1 MATIFG
7 WIARH
12 ALLFVLLLAGMV
24 VYTQLSR
31 SSQSSNR
38 LEASISRIKG
48 AETEL
53 RADLEALHGQAVTGL
68 QDQSLAAID
77 ARLAVARAE
86 LAALQ
91 RARPRGVDLLRAP
104 QAAIVTGVRH
114 EIDTGVLEQEIAF
127 LGALRANVADRGR
140 ALSLDGQIADADARI
155 AALDAAWRADAAN
168 IAGLPSRLDPRRFV
182 REGLTVRDLADVYAE
197 RQAANRN
204 ERAALVTKR
213 QTLVDARQRLGDIQ
227 ALATPAIAV
236 DRLETLLA
244 PLQVAA
250 AAQAEALEASLE
262 REARRWWERLG
273 IDALLRPAALALAL
287 IILMPF
293 AVRTLFYWVLAP
305 LASLQKPITLLE
317 AAAPIP
323 LPSEKSSVSKAI
335 TVAEGQ
341 ELLIKQGFLQTSS
354 QQGAKATQWL
364 LDASFPISSLAAGL
378 WFLTRISGG
387 GGTTTVSAVRDPFA
401 EITRLVL
408 PQGAAC
414 VLQPRAIAGV
424 VQPVASPLRITSH
437 WRLGTLN
444 AWLTWQLRFLV
455 FHGPADILLTGGRGV
470 RVEPAE
476 VGRNIGQ
483 DQLIGFSAGLS
494 YSTGRAETFLPY
506 LLGQESLL
514 KDRIAAGS
522 GILIAEEAPR
532 AGQARSGI
540 KRGLEGAVDAALK
553 VFGI

>member
-24 VYTQLSR
+24 AYSQFSR
-31 SSQSSNR
+31 SSQSSTR
-38 LEASISRIKG
+38 LEASINRIDG

-53 RADLEALHGQAVTGL
+53 RGDLEALRGRAVTGL

-77 ARLAVARAE
+77 ARLVAARTE
-86 LAALQ
+86 LAVLQ
-91 RARPRGVDLLRAP
+91 RAKPRGADLLRAP
-104 QAAIVTGVRH
+104 QAAIVTGARH
-114 EIDTGVLEQEIAF
+114 EIASGVLEQEIAF
-127 LGALRANVADRGR
+127 LGALRANVADRGK
-140 ALSLDGQIADADARI
+140 ALGLDGQIADSEARI

-168 IAGLPSRLDPRRFV
+168 IAALPSRLDPRRFV
-182 REGLTVRDLADVYAE
+182 REGLSVRDLADVYAE
-197 RQAANRN
+197 RQAANR
-204 ERAALVTKR
+204 RDHAAVVAKR
-213 QTLVDARQRLGDIQ
+213 RTLVEARQRLGEIR
-227 ALATPAIAV
+227 ALATPAVAV

-250 AAQAEALEASLE
+250 AAQGQALEASLE

-335 TVAEGQ
+335 TVANGE

-364 LDASFPISSLAAGL
+364 LDASYPVTSLAAGL

-408 PQGAAC
+408 PKGAAC

-424 VQPVASPLRITSH
+424 VQPVAAPLRITSH

-540 KRGLEGAVDAALK
+540 KRGLEGAVDAVLK

>member
-1 MATIFG
+1 MASIFG

-24 VYTQLSR
+24 AYGQFNR
-31 SSQSSNR
+31 SSQNSTR
-38 LEASISRIKG
+38 LEASISRLEG
-48 AETEL
+48 AEADL
-53 RADLEALHGQAVTGL
+53 RADLDRLRGQAVTGL

-77 ARLAVARAE
+77 ARLAAARAE
-86 LAALQ
+86 LAARQQ
-91 RARPRGVDLLRAP
+91 RQPRGVDLLRAP
-104 QAAIVTGVRH
+104 QDAIVSGVRRQI
-114 EIDTGVLEQEIAF
+114 ETGVLEQEIAF
-127 LGALRANVADRGR
+127 LGALRANVADRGK

-168 IAGLPSRLDPRRFV
+168 IAALPSRLDPRRFV
-182 REGLTVRDLADVYAE
+182 REGLTVRDLGTVYAE
-197 RQAANRN
+197 RQAANRKDHA
-204 ERAALVTKR
+204 AALARR
-213 QTLVDARQRLGDIQ
+213 QTLVEARRRLGEIE
-227 ALATPAIAV
+227 ALATPAVAV
-236 DRLETLLA
+236 DRLEALLE
-244 PLQVAA
+244 PVQMAA
-250 AAQAEALEASLE
+250 AGQAQALEASLE
-262 REARRWWERLG
+262 REAKRWYDRLG
-273 IDALLRPAALALAL
+273 IGDLLRPAALALLA
-287 IILMPF
+287 IILLPF
-293 AVRTLFYWVLAP
+293 AIRTLFYWVLAP

-323 LPSEKSSVSKAI
+323 LPSEKSSVSKSVSVGAG
-335 TVAEGQ
+335 E

-364 LDASFPISSLAAGL
+364 LDASFPFTSLASGL
-378 WFLTRISGG
+378 WFLTRISG

-408 PQGAAC
+408 PKGAAC

-424 VQPVASPLRITSH
+424 VQPVATPLRITSH

-483 DQLIGFSAGLS
+483 DQLIGFSAGLA
-494 YSTGRAETFLPY
+494 YSTGRTETFLPY
-506 LLGQESLL
+506 LMGQESLL
-514 KDRIAAGS
+514 KDRIATGT

-532 AGQARSGI
+532 AGQPRSGI
-540 KRGLEGAVDAALK
+540 KRGLEGAMDAALK

>member
-1 MATIFG
+1 MAAIFG

-24 VYTQLSR
+24 AYSQFQG
-31 SSQSSNR
+31 SSQNSGR
-38 LEASISRIKG
+38 LEASIERIEG
-48 AETEL
+48 AEAEL
-53 RADLEALHGQAVTGL
+53 RGDLDALRGRAVTGL

-77 ARLAVARAE
+77 ARLAVVRAQ
-86 LAALQ
+86 LAERQ
-91 RARPRGVDLLRAP
+91 RARPPGLDLLRAP
-104 QAAIVTGVRH
+104 KDSIVANVRHDIQTGVFQ
-114 EIDTGVLEQEIAF
+114 QEIEF

-140 ALSLDGQIADADARI
+140 ALSLDGQIADADARL

-168 IAGLPSRLDPRRFV
+168 IAALSPTWDPRRYI
-182 REGLTVRDLADVYAE
+182 REGVALRDLADVYAE
-197 RQAANRN
+197 RQAGNR
-204 ERAALVTKR
+204 RDHAALVAKR
-213 QTLVDARQRLGDIQ
+213 RTLVEARRQLGHIE
-227 ALATPAIAV
+227 ALATPKLAV
-236 DRLETLLA
+236 DRLETLLE
-244 PLQVAA
+244 PLRTAA
-250 AAQAEALEASLE
+250 AAQAQALEASLE
-262 REARRWWERLG
+262 REAKRWYQQLG

-305 LASLQKPITLLE
+305 LASLQRPITLLE
-317 AAAPIP
+317 AASPIP
-323 LPSEKSSVSKAI
+323 LPSEKSSVSKSI
-335 TVAEGQ
+335 TVGDGE

-364 LDASFPISSLAAGL
+364 LDASYPITSFAAGL

-408 PQGAAC
+408 PKGAAC

-424 VQPVASPLRITSH
+424 VQPVATPMRITSH

-455 FHGPADILLTGGRGV
+455 FHGPADVLLTGGRGV

-483 DQLIGFSAGLS
+483 DQLIGFSAGLA
-494 YSTGRAETFLPY
+494 YSTGRTETFLPY

-514 KDRIAAGS
+514 KDRIATGS

-532 AGQARSGI
+532 AGQPRSGI
-540 KRGLEGAVDAALK
+540 KRGLEGAVDAVLK